1 MELEIKIEAHK
12 WPPPGIVESVFKT
25 LITIAESGWMSEN
38 GSIIGLE
45 IPLPKY
51 HQFLV

>member
-1 MELEIKIEAHK
+1 MEIEIKIEAHK

-25 LITIAESGWMSEN
+25 LTTIAESGWMSEN

-51 HQFLV
+51 HQFSV